1 MKIVYQLKNNYVL
14 RFNKGERY
22 LDEFKKFLEEEKITS
37 AFFYGLG
44 GFLEVE
50 IAFYDLDKK
59 KYISKKMD
67 GPFEVASLI
76 GNVAENKNGIVI
88 HNHVVL
94 GDSNYRAFAGHLV
107 DAVVGGTLE
116 IYVTKLNEGG
126 KLKRE
131 LDKGTGLNL
140 LL

>member
-1 MKIVYQLKNNYVL
+1 MKIIYESNNNLVL
-14 RFNKGERY
+14 RFDKGENY

-44 GFLEVE
+44 GFLEAE
-50 IAFYDLDKK
+50 IAFYNLDEN
-59 KYISKKMD
+59 KYINKRMD

-76 GNVAENKNGIVI
+76 GNVAENKNGIII

-94 GDSNYRAFAGHLV
+94 GDNNYRAFAGHLV

-116 IYVTKLNEGG
+116 IYITKLEESG

-140 LL
+140 LQ